1 LSARCRDETVLRWL
15 SYALETAGGTGT
27 FAWHTLHSTSPF
39 ISAAAAAKGS
49 PKHRGSNQ
57 LRQNGRKIRGR
68 SAKKSRENQER
79 TWTNQENVGNWEP

>member
-1 LSARCRDETVLRWL
+1 
-15 SYALETAGGTGT
+15 LETAGGTGT